1 MPQTNLAVVLDD
13 LDLTFIYPESY
24 EPSNPNTN
32 TFIDAIKKANKLP
45 FNKGEVYYHDN
56 YWDFS
61 SFTTLYIAQKN
72 MKFKFELC
80 CETFRGDLKK
90 FVFL

>member
-45 FNKGEVYYHDN
+45 SIKARFIITIIIGTSLLIQRLILHRR
-56 YWDFS
+56 
-61 SFTTLYIAQKN
+61 I
-72 MKFKFELC
+72 
-80 CETFRGDLKK
+80 
-90 FVFL
+90 